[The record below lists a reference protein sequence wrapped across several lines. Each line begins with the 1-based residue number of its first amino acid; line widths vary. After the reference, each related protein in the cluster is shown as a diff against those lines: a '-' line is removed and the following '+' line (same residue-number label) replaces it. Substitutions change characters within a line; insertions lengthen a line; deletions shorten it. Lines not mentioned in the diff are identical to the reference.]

1 MYGVAQPNGSGAA
14 SSGVDDEAHEP
25 GFLSA
30 LEDHGGWP
38 VLLGP
43 LTAGQD
49 LDRVATRSAMTE
61 MLAGNAT
68 SAQIAAFIVGLRM
81 KGETVDELVGLREA
95 MIDAAETVP
104 LGPDHDPIDTCGT
117 GGDRSG
123 SINVSS
129 IAALVAAGG
138 GVDVVKHG
146 NRAASSQCGSA
157 DLYEALG
164 VNIEAAPD
172 RVAACVE
179 QAGFGFCFARRF
191 HPAMRHVGPTRQE
204 LGVPTVFNV
213 LGPLANPARVR
224 RQVLGVGDPAMAERM
239 LAVLE
244 ASGTVRAIVVHG
256 HDGLDEFTTTTISTV
271 HELRD
276 GRVYT
281 REVDP
286 TELGLARATLDDLR
300 GGDIATNVASARR
313 ILAGEHG
320 PQRDIV
326 LLNAAAAFVVSGVVD
341 VLSEGLD
348 AARHSIDGGAAGA
361 VLERV
366 VEVSN
371 R

>member
-1 MYGVAQPNGSGAA
+1 
-14 SSGVDDEAHEP
+14 
-25 GFLSA
+25 LSDV
-30 LEDHGGWP
+30 EDRGGWP
-38 VLLGP
+38 ALLGT

-49 LDRVATRSAMTE
+49 LDRDVARSAMAK
-61 MLAGNAT
+61 MLAGEAT

-81 KGETVDELVGLREA
+81 KGETVAELVGLREA
-95 MIDAAETVP
+95 MIDAAVAVP
-104 LGPDHDPIDTCGT
+104 LSGERDPIDTCGT

-164 VNIEAAPD
+164 IDIEADPD

-179 QAGFGFCFARRF
+179 ETGFGFCFARRF
-191 HPAMRHVGPTRQE
+191 HTAMRHVGPTRQE

-244 ASGTVRAIVVHG
+244 ASGTVRAFVVHG
-256 HDGLDEFTTTTISTV
+256 HDGLDELTTTTISTV

-281 REVDP
+281 TELDP
-286 TELGLARATLDDLR
+286 TELGLERATLDDLR
-300 GGDIATNVASARR
+300 GGDVAANVDAARR
-313 ILAGEHG
+313 ILDGEQG
-320 PQRDIV
+320 PQRDV
-326 LLNAAAAFVVSGVVD
+326 GLLNAAAAFVVSGTVD
-341 VLSEGLD
+341 DLADGLD

>member
-1 MYGVAQPNGSGAA
+1 
-14 SSGVDDEAHEP
+14 
-25 GFLSA
+25 LSD
-30 LEDHGGWP
+30 LEERGGWP
-38 VLLGP
+38 GLLGP

-49 LDRVATRSAMTE
+49 LDRGAARSAMAE
-61 MLAGNAT
+61 MLDGNAT

-81 KGETVDELVGLREA
+81 KGETVEELVGLREA

-104 LGPDHDPIDTCGT
+104 LTGDHDPIDTCGT

-138 GVDVVKHG
+138 GIDVVKHG

-164 VNIEAAPD
+164 INIEADPE

-179 QAGFGFCFARRF
+179 EAGFGFCFARRF

-224 RQVLGVGDPAMAERM
+224 RQVLGVGDPSMAERM

-244 ASGTVRAIVVHG
+244 TSGTTRAIVVHG
-256 HDGLDEFTTTTISTV
+256 HDGLDELTTTTISTV

-276 GRVYT
+276 GRVFT
-281 REVDP
+281 RELDP
-286 TELGLARATLDDLR
+286 LDMGLGRATMDELR
-300 GGDIATNVASARR
+300 GGDIATNVDATRR
-313 ILAGEHG
+313 ILDGEQG
-320 PQRDIV
+320 PKRDIV
-326 LLNAAAAFVVSGVVD
+326 LLNAAAAFVVSGTVD
-341 VLSEGLD
+341 ELADGLE
-348 AARHSIDGGAAGA
+348 AARASIDGGAAGA
-361 VLERV
+361 VLDRA

>member
-1 MYGVAQPNGSGAA
+1 MSDLEAQ
-14 SSGVDDEAHEP
+14 
-25 GFLSA
+25 
-30 LEDHGGWP
+30 GGWP
-38 VLLGP
+38 ALLGP

-49 LDRVATRSAMTE
+49 LDREAARAAMAE
-61 MLAGNAT
+61 MLAGTAT
-68 SAQIAAFIVGLRM
+68 PAQIAAFIVGLRM
-81 KGETVDELVGLREA
+81 KGETVEELVGLREA
-95 MIDAAETVP
+95 MIDAAASVP
-104 LGPDHDPIDTCGT
+104 LSGDHDPIDTCGT

-129 IAALVAAGG
+129 IAAVVVAGG
-138 GVDVVKHG
+138 GIEVVKHG
-146 NRAASSQCGSA
+146 NRAASSRCGSA

-164 VNIEAAPD
+164 IDIEAEPE

-179 QAGFGFCFARRF
+179 EAGFGFCFARRF

-213 LGPLANPARVR
+213 LGPLANPARLR
-224 RQVLGVGDPAMAERM
+224 RQVLGVGDPSMAERM

-244 ASGTVRAIVVHG
+244 ASGTTRAMVVHG
-256 HDGLDEFTTTTISTV
+256 HDGLDELSTTTISTV

-281 REVDP
+281 RELDP
-286 TELGLARATLDDLR
+286 EDLGLARATMDELR
-300 GGDIATNVASARR
+300 GGDIAENVEAARR
-313 ILAGEHG
+313 ILDGEHG
-320 PQRDIV
+320 PKRDIV
-326 LLNAAAAFVVSGVVD
+326 LLNAAAAFVVSGTVD
-341 VLSEGLD
+341 EMADGLE

-366 VEVSN
+366 IEVSN

>member
-1 MYGVAQPNGSGAA
+1 MS
-14 SSGVDDEAHEP
+14 D
-25 GFLSA
+25 
-30 LEDHGGWP
+30 LEERGGWP
-38 VLLGP
+38 ALLGP

-49 LDRVATRSAMTE
+49 LDREATRAAMAE
-61 MLAGNAT
+61 MLAGAA
-68 SAQIAAFIVGLRM
+68 SPAQIAAFIVALRM
-81 KGETVDELVGLREA
+81 KGETVEELVGLRQA
-95 MIDAAETVP
+95 MVDAAEKVP
-104 LGPDHDPIDTCGT
+104 LGDEHDPIDTCGT

-138 GVDVVKHG
+138 GVEVVKHG

-164 VNIEAAPD
+164 VNIEAEPD
-172 RVAACVE
+172 RVAACVVE
-179 QAGFGFCFARRF
+179 AGLGFCFARRF

-213 LGPLANPARVR
+213 LGPLANPAGVR
-224 RQVLGVGDPAMAERM
+224 RQVLGVGDPGMAERM

-244 ASGTVRAIVVHG
+244 GSGSTRAFVVHG
-256 HDGLDEFTTTTISTV
+256 HDGLDELTTTTISTV

-281 REVDP
+281 RELDP
-286 TELGLARATLDDLR
+286 TQLGLGRAAPADLR
-300 GGDIATNVASARR
+300 GGDIATNVEAARR
-313 ILAGEHG
+313 ILAGDEG
-320 PQRDIV
+320 PKRDIV
-326 LLNAAAAFVVSGVVD
+326 LLNAAAAFVVSGLVD
-341 VLSEGLD
+341 ELGDGLE
-348 AARHSIDGGAAGA
+348 AARASIDGGAAGA
-361 VLERV
+361 VLDRV

>member
-1 MYGVAQPNGSGAA
+1 MTSI
-14 SSGVDDEAHEP
+14 EA
-25 GFLSA
+25 L
-30 LEDHGGWP
+30 GGWP
-38 VLLGP
+38 ALLGP

-49 LDRVATRSAMTE
+49 LARDQTRAAMDE
-61 MLAGNAT
+61 MLAGSAT

-95 MIDAAETVP
+95 MIDAAEP
-104 LGPDHDPIDTCGT
+104 LAIADGLAPIDTCGT

-129 IAALVAAGG
+129 IAALVVAGG
-138 GVDVVKHG
+138 GVPVVKHG

-157 DLYEALG
+157 DVYESLG
-164 VNIEAAPD
+164 IEIEAAPAV
-172 RVAACVE
+172 VAACVE
-179 QAGFGFCFARRF
+179 EAGFGFCFARRF

-224 RQVLGVGDPAMAERM
+224 RQVLGVGDPSMAERM

-244 ASGTVRAIVVHG
+244 ASGTTRAMVVHG
-256 HDGLDEFTTTTISTV
+256 HDGLDELTTTTLTTI

-276 GRVYT
+276 GRVFT
-281 REVDP
+281 RELDP
-286 TELGLARATLDDLR
+286 TSLGLARAEPDDLR
-300 GGDIATNVASARR
+300 GGDVATNTEAARR
-313 ILAGEHG
+313 ILDGEPG
-320 PQRDIV
+320 PTRDIV
-326 LLNAAAAFVVSGVVD
+326 VLNAAAGFVVGGVAD
-341 VLSEGLD
+341 DLAEGIE
-348 AARHSIDGGAAGA
+348 AARASIDGGAAAA
-361 VLERV
+361 VLDRV